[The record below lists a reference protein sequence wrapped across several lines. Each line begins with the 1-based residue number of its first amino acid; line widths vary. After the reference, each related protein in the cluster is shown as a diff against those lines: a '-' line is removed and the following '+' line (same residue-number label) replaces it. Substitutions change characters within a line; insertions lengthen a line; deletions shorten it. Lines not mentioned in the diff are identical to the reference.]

1 VISQLNKETSIYN
14 KKADKA
20 SLQLLLQHNEITKFT
35 DLKCELLTQIDKI
48 LKRLKSYYDKV
59 LKREFESRHVP
70 LEDDEGDEEEPL
82 NFVKLITESNDKLI
96 DMLNCEINAK
106 KDEMTLL
113 IKESDQLLDE
123 KHKIIEIESENI
135 KKIANNYQQLVDDYE
150 KIEKDHSKVYYDLK
164 SQTQLYEDRS
174 FQLNDLEESIK
185 RLQHLREI
193 NTASLD
199 DIQLIIN
206 DKNDQLL
213 QLEEAIV
220 TKNQTN
226 HSLQTSIQNLSIK
239 LKKQQKMISENEQKM
254 SEIVEIDSKLKDLKE
269 QSSKEEIKLNKLK
282 KENQSLSIELNGKQN
297 DLDHYETIKYDLIST
312 KKSIIDNEFKLK
324 RQNQLLSDFNEKK
337 YQFDELKKMEIEL
350 KLDLQQEQQRH
361 SQYLD
366 DNQKLSKKNDKLR
379 EALEE
384 AQQK

>member
-1 VISQLNKETSIYN
+1 
-14 KKADKA
+14 
-20 SLQLLLQHNEITKFT
+20 
-35 DLKCELLTQIDKI
+35 
-48 LKRLKSYYDKV
+48 
-59 LKREFESRHVP
+59 
-70 LEDDEGDEEEPL
+70 
-82 NFVKLITESNDKLI
+82 
-96 DMLNCEINAK
+96 
-106 KDEMTLL
+106 MTLL

-282 KENQSLSIELNGKQN
+282 KENQSLSIEFNGKQN